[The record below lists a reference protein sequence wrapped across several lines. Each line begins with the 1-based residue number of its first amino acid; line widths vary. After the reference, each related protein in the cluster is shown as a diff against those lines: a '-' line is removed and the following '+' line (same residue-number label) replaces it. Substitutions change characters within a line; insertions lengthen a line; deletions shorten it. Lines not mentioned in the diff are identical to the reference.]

1 MFDKWQSGKGQQ
13 GIENYNEI
21 EDSIAKIKISIMHLI
36 GDYMELKIKLIH
48 WNIGP
53 KNYLDWS
60 IDKIKYKNAENSA
73 RDIVKSDSMSN
84 WISKRKE

>member
-1 MFDKWQSGKGQQ
+1 
-13 GIENYNEI
+13 
-21 EDSIAKIKISIMHLI
+21 
-36 GDYMELKIKLIH
+36 MELKIKLIH

-53 KNYLDWS
+53 KNYLDRS
-60 IDKIKYKNAENSA
+60 IEKIKYKNAENSA